1 MLRRVGAIWGVVGI
15 LALLGFA
22 VWRLTPLALEA
33 IMMGLTGWQWTVM
46 IAWTLFMVISE
57 GYDGFYKRLAPR
69 VADRA
74 QEIREKGKRLDIVLA
89 PLYCF
94 GYFRAPLHRMIV
106 SYTAIILIICA
117 VIVVQQVAQPWR
129 GIIDM
134 GVVVGLLC
142 GMISIAIV
150 SLRNATR

>member
-1 MLRRVGAIWGVVGI
+1 MLRRIGAIWGVVGI

-22 VWRLTPLALEA
+22 IWRLTPLAFHAVE
-33 IMMGLTGWQWTVM
+33 MGLSSWQWFVMSVWVVFM
-46 IAWTLFMVISE
+46 IASE

-69 VADRA
+69 IAQRA
-74 QEIREKGKRLDIVLA
+74 QEIREKGTYLDIILA

-94 GYFRAPLHRMIV
+94 GYFKAPLRRMLV

-117 VIVVQQVAQPWR
+117 IIVVQQVAQPWR

-134 GVVVGLLC
+134 GVVIGLFF
-142 GMISIAIV
+142 GMISIIAV
-150 SLRNATR
+150 SLRRTAH